1 MTTNK
6 RNKMIGVNAFKSLLF
21 INNPLLF
28 FCNYTI
34 NYRIRRAHFLDS
46 METLPSFKGRHES

>member
-34 NYRIRRAHFLDS
+34 NYRIRQAHFLES
-46 METLPSFKGRHES
+46 RKTLPACNGDT